1 MKKTQFIEL
10 IHLIRK
16 TKVAFISV
24 VIFII
29 LSFAFYLGMGWTG
42 RMTAESVDYYLNDHH
57 VRDLEVIS
65 SLPISEENISE
76 ISNNPDI
83 LEIEGSRI
91 QYGEL
96 WINDCKYQTCIRE
109 ITQNVDEIILKEG
122 RLPSNENE
130 IVMDY
135 IWANNEGIN
144 VGDTLE
150 IDNSLLTKDRF
161 TITGFVCDSGFACSQ
176 SGIYGVSPINHG
188 SIDVQLY
195 CIDDAFGIKDYGYND
210 LLVRFKSLRGLN
222 YTSSE
227 YKDKINE
234 INDSFVKGVEA
245 VVSEENE
252 IRGVVLTSSGHII
265 ASENVIRVLNNLKWS
280 LATLFLLIGF
290 LVCYCTITRLVY
302 SQSVLIGSMKSYGF
316 TEGEIYKRFF
326 LYTGFAYLIGSVFG
340 IILSIFVEFIM
351 GNTDKSI
358 FLCERIQYVYSWQNI
373 LILLLVEFVGL
384 MSATYLSVCAVIKR
398 EPIELLQDVK
408 EDESKQL
415 FFERCC
421 WWEKQSFI
429 NKMVVKNIFNDSRR
443 VISTIIGIVSCTA
456 LLVVSIYFSKNI
468 LDSKKQVFSDEIHFD
483 QILLYDPESEKAGND
498 IEEVLKSEGLD
509 YVKVAYDY
517 GKISG
522 LDSSNISLDIIITDN
537 SEDLKKLVTIKPK
550 IWADGASPDSGL
562 WTNYSYKNYYGDDAD
577 LSVDVTT
584 IDGKER
590 KLELSGYFDLHSA
603 ASIMFITEDEYIA
616 QFETEPEYNCFLIR
630 NFDINQSDLNRKVN
644 RIDGFISLQSYKEHI
659 DNLFST
665 FIIIVLSIS
674 GVYTLMA
681 IIMSFL
687 TVYSI
692 LFQFLMDRK
701 KEIIVM
707 LLNGYDEAVARK
719 YISTDV
725 IIQTGISI
733 ILGGIVGE
741 IIGYISVCSFDTPS
755 MYFMRGFKL
764 LPILGGAI
772 ATVVLIYAV
781 TKSILSNIAK
791 FSLEDIT
798 TTM

>member
-234 INDSFVKGVEA
+234 INDSFVKEVEA

-326 LYTGFAYLIGSVFG
+326 FYTGFAYLIGSVFG

-483 QILLYDPESEKAGND
+483 QILLYDEESEKAGSD
-498 IEEVLKSEGLD
+498 IEKVLKSEGLD

-562 WTNYSYKNYYGDDAD
+562 WTNYSYQNYYGDDAD

-603 ASIMFITEDEYIA
+603 ASIMFITEDEYVA
-616 QFETEPEYNCFLIR
+616 QFETEPEYNCYLIR
-630 NFDINQSDLNRKVN
+630 NFDINQNDLNRKVN

-741 IIGYISVCSFDTPS
+741 IIGYFSVCSFDTPS
-755 MYFMRGFKL
+755 MYFIRGFKL
-764 LPILGGAI
+764 LPLLGGAI

-781 TKSILSNIAK
+781 TKSIISNIGK
-791 FSLEDIT
+791 FNLEDIT